1 MNRFLTE
8 KATEKR
14 WWEIPVVGFL
24 AVLGKAATED
34 TIRSYWLYRYADP
47 IATATVTALTFLIW
61 LPIIKIIHWHI
72 RRHRAKVVAN
82 RLEGHGTIRIP
93 LADLDRALG
102 IRHAERKIDDLIK
115 NGFLRGIKND
125 GGCLIIDV
133 AEAAPAP
140 PEQTAPAPTPQSII
154 QKIRWLNDEIDD
166 AAVSARI
173 DQIEAITSDIL
184 RTVRERPERA
194 GVVGKFMDYY
204 LPTTL
209 KLLESYRLMEDQ
221 PYQGENIQAARER
234 IEDVLG
240 KLVTAMEA
248 QQERLFSAEAA
259 DVAAEI
265 EALEKMMAAD
275 GLGES
280 QMFRR

>member
-1 MNRFLTE
+1 MIKKLLESFNEKTDIIAEYLAQNRIARRLLGLLVIAVCIFIGFIGGYNKGLSSMLGNY
-8 KATEKR
+8 
-14 WWEIPVVGFL
+14 IP
-24 AVLGKAATED
+24 E
-34 TIRSYWLYRYADP
+34 
-47 IATATVTALTFLIW
+47 ATVDTYQL
-61 LPIIKIIHWHI
+61 
-72 RRHRAKVVAN
+72 
-82 RLEGHGTIRIP
+82 
-93 LADLDRALG
+93 
-102 IRHAERKIDDLIK
+102 ERKIDDLIR
-115 NGFLRGIKND
+115 NGFLRGIEND
-125 GGCLIIDV
+125 GGYLIIDA

-140 PEQTAPAPTPQSII
+140 PEQTSPPPMTTI

-173 DQIEAITSDIL
+173 DQIEAITAGIL
-184 RTVRERPERA
+184 RTVREKPERA
-194 GVVGKFMDYY
+194 GIVEKFMDYY

>member
-24 AVLGKAATED
+24 AVLGKVATED
-34 TIRSYWLYRYADP
+34 TIRSYWLYRYTDP
-47 IATATVTALTFLIW
+47 ITTATVTALTFLIW
-61 LPIIKIIHWHI
+61 LPIVKIIHWHI
-72 RRHRAKVVAN
+72 RRHRAKVVAD
-82 RLEGHGTIRIP
+82 RLEEHGTILIP
-93 LADLDRALG
+93 LADLDRVLG
-102 IRHAERKIDDLIK
+102 IRHAERKIDDLIQ

-125 GGCLIIDV
+125 GGNLIIDV
-133 AEAAPAP
+133 AGAAPVQ
-140 PEQTAPAPTPQSII
+140 PEQASPAPTPLTTI

-173 DQIEAITSDIL
+173 DQIEAVTSSIL
-184 RTVRERPERA
+184 QTVREKPERA

-234 IEDVLG
+234 IEDVLA

-265 EALEKMMAAD
+265 DALEKMMAAD

>member
-1 MNRFLTE
+1 MDRFLTE

-24 AVLGKAATED
+24 AVLGKVATED
-34 TIRSYWLYRYADP
+34 TIKNYWLYRYADP
-47 IATATVTALTFLIW
+47 VATATVTALPFLIW
-61 LPIIKIIHWHI
+61 LPIVRIIHWHI
-72 RRHRAKVVAN
+72 RRRRAKEIAGK
-82 RLEGHGTIRIP
+82 LEAQESIAIP
-93 LADLDRALG
+93 LADLDRVLG

-125 GGCLIIDV
+125 GGTLIIDV
-133 AEAAPAP
+133 AEATPVQ
-140 PEQTAPAPTPQSII
+140 PEQPEQPAPTPMTVI
-154 QKIRWLNDEIDD
+154 QRIRWLNDEIDD

-184 RTVRERPERA
+184 RTVRERPESA
-194 GVVGKFMDYY
+194 GVVGKFMEDY

-221 PYQGENIQAARER
+221 PYQGENIQAARES
-234 IEDVLG
+234 IEDALG
-240 KLVTAMEA
+240 KLVAAMEA
-248 QQERLFSAEAA
+248 QQERPFSAEAA

-265 EALEKMMAAD
+265 DALEKMMAD
-275 GLGES
+275 DV
-280 QMFRR
+280 

>member
-8 KATEKR
+8 KATEER

-24 AVLGKAATED
+24 AVLGKVATED
-34 TIRSYWLYRYADP
+34 TIRNYWFYRYIDP
-47 IATATVTALTFLIW
+47 ITTAAVTALTFLIW
-61 LPIIKIIHWHI
+61 LPIVKIIHRHI
-72 RRHRAKVVAN
+72 RRHRAKDIAV
-82 RLEGHGTIRIP
+82 RLEKQDSFQIP

-125 GGCLIIDV
+125 GINLIFG
-133 AEAAPAP
+133 AEGAVPVQ
-140 PEQTAPAPTPQSII
+140 PEPPTPTPTPLSTI

-166 AAVSARI
+166 AAVSARL
-173 DQIEAITSDIL
+173 DQIEAITAGIL
-184 RTVRERPERA
+184 QTVREKPERA

-221 PYQGENIQAARER
+221 PYQGENIQAARGK
-234 IEDVLG
+234 IEAVLG
-240 KLVTAMEA
+240 KLVAAMEA

-265 EALEKMMAAD
+265 DALEKTMAAD

-280 QMFRR
+280 LLRR